1 MTTTLLLKLNQMRSP
16 DLIFRL
22 KIRIFEK
29 IFFKKFQIWT
39 LSTTFTLIFFIQ
51 SILGLLDQKFEFLGG
66 SPDPDFSF
74 DLLYNE
80 SPDSPG
86 THCTSLNVKH
96 KIGIQSDLLRK

>member
-1 MTTTLLLKLNQMRSP
+1 MNQELSKSETS
-16 DLIFRL
+16 FR
-22 KIRIFEK
+22 KAYFGA
-29 IFFKKFQIWT
+29 
-39 LSTTFTLIFFIQ
+39 SN
-51 SILGLLDQKFEFLGG
+51 SNLGLLDQKFEFLGG